1 MRMKKTDYTFDSLH
15 NVVAS
20 ETSFAA
26 LMDMVND
33 LGLEIMSI
41 RTA

>member
-1 MRMKKTDYTFDSLH
+1 MKKTDYSIDFLH
-15 NVVAS
+15 SVISS
-20 ETSFAA
+20 ESSFAS
-26 LMDMVND
+26 LVDMVND